1 MVPDGAAR
9 PEQSAVHQRENE
21 LVEKAFRILSFVV
34 LALMVTAV
42 LYAGGI
48 GIYHWTGIGV

>member
-1 MVPDGAAR
+1 M
-9 PEQSAVHQRENE
+9 
-21 LVEKAFRILSFVV
+21 EKAFRILSFVV
-34 LALMVTAV
+34 LALMATAV